1 MGGWLDGTEDELLVE
16 EGGGEVTEFLFGEEE
31 GLDTIL
37 ARCVSAFVRK
47 FRTASIAVEVGALST
62 DAKSKLFNRLTRVV
76 ILLIIDTLK
85 YY

>member
-1 MGGWLDGTEDELLVE
+1 MGGWLDGTEDELVV
-16 EGGGEVTEFLFGEEE
+16 EGGGEVGELLVGEEE

-37 ARCVSAFVRK
+37 ARCVSAFVKK
-47 FRTASIAVEVGALST
+47 FRTASIAAEVGALST
-62 DAKSKLFNRLTRVV
+62 DAKSKLFKRLTRVV